1 MVVRNYEVL
10 YVLNPSLEEEAIDA
24 AVARYEEAIVKTG
37 GTITKTDKWG
47 KRRLAYEI
55 KDLVEGFYVLT
66 TFQAP
71 NDTSHELDRLMRI
84 ADEVIRHLIV
94 NLDED

>member
-1 MVVRNYEVL
+1 MRNYEVL
-10 YVLNPSLEEEAIDA
+10 YVLNPNLEEEAIDA
-24 AVARYEEAIVKTG
+24 SIARFEEAIVKAG
-37 GTITKTDKWG
+37 GTVVKTDKWG

-55 KDLVEGFYVLT
+55 KDLLEGFYVLT

-71 NDTSHELDRLMRI
+71 NETSQELDRLMRI